1 MKKYVLKYVC
11 VFLNSGEEGILYIG
25 VNDDG
30 KLNLNKK
37 LVREMDCEN

>member
-25 VNDDG
+25 VNDDS
-30 KLNLNKK
+30 KLIKYK
-37 LVREMDCEN
+37 RKVS